1 MKNIA
6 IGQQSQKYQH
16 IRSIIT
22 FNEGSAGPHLA
33 ALTAGESKNVLI
45 FHILM
50 NTTSHRG
57 EVNEE
62 TLLGMSFYRLE
73 GEEEGRAGQREI
85 FMVL

>member
-1 MKNIA
+1 M
-6 IGQQSQKYQH
+6 
-16 IRSIIT
+16 
-22 FNEGSAGPHLA
+22 
-33 ALTAGESKNVLI
+33 
-45 FHILM
+45 LM

-62 TLLGMSFYRLE
+62 TLPGMSFYRLE